1 MKILVVKRFNIHA
14 VSSSLPIRHRSGR
27 FVTEKSDYYNTPTIH
42 QIQKEM
48 EVIDSRNKFSL
59 IEDCKKFL
67 IDIAEDIMEE
77 TPTIDNLVILE
88 EENNDRL
95 VLKNMKD
102 IISLIYPF
110 FLKF

>member
-1 MKILVVKRFNIHA
+1 
-14 VSSSLPIRHRSGR
+14 
-27 FVTEKSDYYNTPTIH
+27 
-42 QIQKEM
+42 M

-88 EENNDRL
+88 EENNDSGR
-95 VLKNMKD
+95 K
-102 IISLIYPF
+102 
-110 FLKF
+110 

>member
-1 MKILVVKRFNIHA
+1 
-14 VSSSLPIRHRSGR
+14 
-27 FVTEKSDYYNTPTIH
+27 
-42 QIQKEM
+42 M

-110 FLKF
+110 FLIFWNSLI